1 MRLPCTVTTSRE
13 KNAILNK
20 NLKEIKKEN
29 LTKEKIYSKEKIEY
43 GYTTYSTTGIL
54 YPDYRDID
62 ELKLAILINNGH
74 SFFGGESAINRET
87 GYFKVTIYV
96 D

>member
-1 MRLPCTVTTSRE
+1 MKLPCIVTISEETKKKC
-13 KNAILNK
+13 KNF
-20 NLKEIKKEN
+20 LKEIKKNN
-29 LTKEKIYSKEKIEY
+29 LDIDKICSNKFRDNGYAQYTVTGTLLPEY
-43 GYTTYSTTGIL
+43 GN
-54 YPDYRDID
+54 ID
-62 ELKLAILINNGH
+62 ELKLAILVDDGY